1 MLTLNATIM
10 RKLYIGILL
19 FFFVWGM
26 TACFEDDSTLG
37 TIDVPDIEIG
47 ELRDTLITS
56 YVGNVLHVSP
66 EVTTAYPESD
76 LTYAWYYYQNVS
88 SGTDNDLEDG
98 FRTNKISDTKE
109 LDYEVNLGTG
119 SYTIVLEVTSKT
131 NNYSATASM
140 TLTTVTSF
148 SNGFYILKETAEGGT
163 EVDLLATDGLIE
175 GLMSNVLGM
184 PLAGA
189 PLNLSITYNHPYIN
203 PDDLQ
208 MTSTSMLHVFSE
220 GDYRSFRTEDMVETF
235 NRETVKFEAA
245 AEEEVFGA
253 MIEDANGILCASSK
267 GIYRIGTTTGN
278 SGKIG
283 MPTLAG
289 DYSHFH
295 YQGLSYGLNGDCVW
309 NADEHCLYSFY
320 NASPYEYELPAGF
333 TQENLEY
340 VASSVCNDGG
350 GMMGYDYAWYI
361 VEDNATGRRAII
373 IYAYSAFMG
382 GSLSVTVLDEG
393 LHIANGD
400 VIAGV
405 GRDATIIY
413 VVDGGQ
419 LYFYNFLTN
428 EEVPVSLPGL
438 PAGEEIAYITN
449 QYLAIVDFM
458 GNYDATQSENYL
470 IVATE
475 SGEGYKLYLY
485 DDLVGGVPNAAPSR
499 TASGTGRV
507 KAVRYLS
514 LNASAIQ
521 LFNYFYGSTPYPFGD

>member
-1 MLTLNATIM
+1 M
-10 RKLYIGILL
+10 RKLYLGILIL
-19 FFFVWGM
+19 FFAWGM
-26 TACFEDDSTLG
+26 TACFDDDSTLG
-37 TIDVPDIEIG
+37 TIDVPGIEIG

-88 SGTDNDLEDG
+88 SGTSNDLEDG
-98 FRTNKISDTKE
+98 FRTNKIADTKD
-109 LDYEVNLGTG
+109 LDYEVNLSTG
-119 SYTIVLEVTSKT
+119 SYTLVLEVTSKT
-131 NNYSATASM
+131 NNYSATATM

-148 SNGFYILKETAEGGT
+148 SNGFYILKETADGNT

-175 GLMSNVLGM
+175 GLMSNVLGE
-184 PLAGA
+184 PLAGT

-208 MTSTSMLHVFSE
+208 MGTASMLHVFSE
-220 GDYRSFRTEDMVETF
+220 GDYHSFRTEDMLETF
-235 NRETVKFEAA
+235 NRGTLKFEAA
-245 AEEEVFGA
+245 PGDEVFGA
-253 MIEDANGILCASSK
+253 MIEDGNGILCASSN
-267 GIYRIGTTTGN
+267 GIYRIGTVTGN

-289 DYSHFH
+289 DYSRFH
-295 YQGLSYGLNGDCVW
+295 YQGLSYGLNGDCIW

-320 NASPYEYELPAGF
+320 FATPYEYELPAGF

-373 IYAYSAFMG
+373 TYAYSMFMG
-382 GSLSVTVLDEG
+382 ENLSVTALDEG
-393 LHIANGD
+393 LHIAKGE

-419 LYFYNFLTN
+419 LYFYNFLTG
-428 EEVPVSLPGL
+428 EEVPVTLPGL
-438 PAGEEIAYITN
+438 PAGEEIAYLTN
-449 QYLAIVDFM
+449 QYLAIVDWM
-458 GNYDATQSENYL
+458 GNYDAAQSENYL
-470 IVATE
+470 VVATE
-475 SGEGYKLYLY
+475 SGEGYKLYVY
-485 DDLVGGVPNAAPSR
+485 DTLVGGVPDAAPSR
-499 TASGTGRV
+499 TVSGSGSV
-507 KAVRYLS
+507 KAVRYLT
-514 LNASAIQ
+514 LNASAISS
-521 LFNYFYGSTPYPFGD
+521 FNYFYGGTPYPFGD